1 MCKFGANRTTSTPK
15 SEPSRG
21 DIFAMAKIG
30 IVLKSEKH
38 RTEIRLAKTRGF
50 PGQNTSHP

>member
-21 DIFAMAKIG
+21 DMRAMAKIG
-30 IVLKSEKH
+30 I
-38 RTEIRLAKTRGF
+38 RTEILKT
-50 PGQNTSHP
+50 PY